1 MGETEPQHELIH
13 RGDLFFLNHPGTD
26 DIFSGYG
33 LAVQP
38 GRNDIL
44 VGILMVDRPHPVDP
58 LWLRQVEEIFGEYQ
72 LVPMTAAG
80 ERGILC
86 RMQIEAD
93 SIPYLHRHPFE
104 KVYALQEA
112 LQPFLDHPPK
122 PAFRMYWSA
131 EQGVWLSQIQQPNEL
146 PEELRDVLKMTGYGC
161 LAVEA
166 DIGIVHVC
174 HAPDVDIAGFA
185 DQLVISCWQL
195 IKMPTAPL
203 IRLELAILDNPDSRF
218 LFESFLNV
226 ADENQANIL
235 AQLAGQDNLYLA
247 FYGDDLGYR
256 NARVIPHD
264 IQQWQLLDELTAEA
278 ARYWESLPPDNRDYD
293 QAKAMFI
300 NS

>member
-1 MGETEPQHELIH
+1 MV
-13 RGDLFFLNHPGTD
+13 GDLPYT
-26 DIFSGYG
+26 FSGYG
-33 LAVQP
+33 LAVQL
-38 GRNDIL
+38 GRNDLL
-44 VGILMVDRPHPVDP
+44 VGVLMVDRPYHVDP
-58 LWLRQVEEIFGEYQ
+58 LWLRQVEETFGEYQ

-80 ERGILC
+80 ERGLLC
-86 RMQIEAD
+86 RMHIDPD
-93 SIPYLHRHPFE
+93 SIPHLQRYPYE
-104 KVYALQEA
+104 KAYAIEEA
-112 LQPFLDHPPK
+112 LEPFLDHPPN
-122 PAFRMYWSA
+122 PAFRMHWSV

-146 PEELRDVLKMTGYGC
+146 PEKLRDVLKMTGYGC

-185 DQLVISCWQL
+185 DQPVISCWQL

-226 ADENQANIL
+226 ADEDQANIL

-247 FYGDDLGYR
+247 FYGDDLDYR
-256 NARVIPHD
+256 YARVIPQD

-278 ARYWESLPPDNRDYD
+278 HRYWESLPPEGRDYD

-300 NS
+300 QR